1 MDIYKKWCSRINCW
15 ILDGQSQQQNGAA
28 LNESNGHGKSRW
40 FSQRTKPPF
49 GSGIFQPS
57 ASYVCTPEGNSS
69 KYPIKYPSSHQW
81 IITIN
86 IYWAMNFPWNIL
98 TTNVP
103 WSFPWNIGKS
113 HDFQQADNSDT
124 SAELARLRGVAGVS
138 VDCASG
144 LALRKRMAKK
154 LSSMFHW
161 LLFKLTIPPYGC
173 RIYLQSNSWPWHRC
187 QVPWKKTCLIWDN
200 LMFDEVDC

>member
-1 MDIYKKWCSRINCW
+1 MDPYGSLW
-15 ILDGQSQQQNGAA
+15 ISIKNDVQGLIVGFWMVKA
-28 LNESNGHGKSRW
+28 SNKMVPPSMKVMAMENPGDFPSEPNLHLVQA
-40 FSQRTKPPF
+40 FS
-49 GSGIFQPS
+49 SHQP
-57 ASYVCTPEGNSS
+57 ATFAHRRVNSS

-86 IYWAMNFPWNIL
+86 IYWTMNFPWNIL

-187 QVPWKKTCLIWDN
+187 QVPWKKR
-200 LMFDEVDC
+200 V